1 MSEGSRYEEFGY
13 RVLGVQPFSP
23 AAKVGLVSFFDF
35 IVAANGESLC
45 EKNIGYFVTLI
56 KEFNERE
63 LPLEVYNC
71 KNHSFRSISLVPT
84 KNWDGGEGRLG
95 VAVRY
100 DRCTDAESLL
110 CRVLHIE
117 RDSPADLAGL
127 TPKSDYILGTQ
138 ELAFTDTSMLE
149 KELENHVNK
158 TCMLYVYNSNRDEVR
173 VAVVMPSRNWGVA
186 KDRVNTTILGAD
198 IACGILHRL
207 PDTCCATL
215 GFSTDKGLKPTI

>member
-45 EKNIGYFVTLI
+45 EKNIGYFVNLI

-84 KNWDGGEGRLG
+84 KNWDGG
-95 VAVRY
+95 
-100 DRCTDAESLL
+100 
-110 CRVLHIE
+110 
-117 RDSPADLAGL
+117 
-127 TPKSDYILGTQ
+127 
-138 ELAFTDTSMLE
+138 
-149 KELENHVNK
+149 
-158 TCMLYVYNSNRDEVR
+158 
-173 VAVVMPSRNWGVA
+173 
-186 KDRVNTTILGAD
+186 
-198 IACGILHRL
+198 
-207 PDTCCATL
+207 
-215 GFSTDKGLKPTI
+215 